1 MRGQGL
7 QVFPLSCRKET
18 WTVGFPMVQPHP
30 SALVSLLARLS
41 GASTHSAV
49 EVPPLPSEQRLVHAL
64 AGGLAIVALFYMVD
78 DARSGFSYFS
88 LAMLGLLGL
97 SVALWSM
104 VKQGRSLGTIGHTAT
119 FGMFLA
125 ATFVSLHHGGSEATS
140 IAWYAMLPLSAALL
154 CGAGAAMGW
163 AAASLCS
170 LLIIGQLANLG
181 IEIPEALPPRSRALY
196 TLFENLL
203 LLVGVAAL
211 MNGFL
216 SQRARNQNALREHV
230 DQLAEERQARATAER
245 RVHETL
251 QVQNQI
257 LAKVGSEMRVPLTG
271 IQGMSRMLSSTAL
284 DQVQKDYTEA
294 IQSSGR
300 ALMELVEDVLDF
312 SRLESGEL
320 EFTLKPF
327 DLEVAVAGVTKHL
340 SSAAEGNG
348 SEILLRFAPETPR
361 FFTGDA
367 ARIQQ
372 VLGSLVKNAIN
383 HDQDGG
389 HILID
394 VEEISSEEAGSKLR
408 FHVRDWNASSD
419 LSRRS
424 EAINNINRPLVA
436 AEHDN
441 GSGFGLALSQR
452 ILSLMGGELGFDQEE
467 DGSNDLWFSL
477 TLPRSREPKVE
488 NLFSGNLAGL
498 KALVVED
505 NACNRDVLAEQLMGW
520 GVEPIFASSGQEA
533 LRMMRVD
540 LDNTCPYQLAIID
553 HQLPDMDGKRLGMM
567 MQSDQVL
574 AECRM
579 VLLTAEAGAG
589 RGREYRQAG
598 FAAYLAKPVTPS
610 ILRDTLAMAWGLGQE
625 KPQTA

>member
-1 MRGQGL
+1 MVRRLFHSLFGA
-7 QVFPLSCRKET
+7 P
-18 WTVGFPMVQPHP
+18 TVQ
-30 SALVSLLARLS
+30 
-41 GASTHSAV
+41 AV
-49 EVPPLPSEQRLVHAL
+49 NVPPCPAEKRLVHAL
-64 AGGLAIVALFYMVD
+64 AGGLAVVALFYMVD

-88 LAMLGLLGL
+88 LAMLGVLGL
-97 SVALWSM
+97 SVVLWHM
-104 VKQGRSLGTIGHTAT
+104 VQQERPLAAIGHTAT

-125 ATFVSLHHGGSEATS
+125 ATFVSLHTGGSEATS

-154 CGAGAAMGW
+154 CGARASMGW
-163 AAASLCS
+163 AAISLTS
-170 LLIIGQLANLG
+170 LLILGQLATLG
-181 IEIPEALPPRSRALY
+181 IEIPDALPPRSRALY

-216 SQRARNQNALREHV
+216 TQSARDKNHLRDHV
-230 DQLAEERQARATAER
+230 DQLAQEREARAKAER

-251 QVQNQI
+251 QIQNQI

-284 DQVQKDYTEA
+284 DHAQKDYTEA
-294 IQSSGR
+294 IQASGR

-340 SSAAEGNG
+340 CGAAEANGN
-348 SEILLRFAPETPR
+348 EILLRFAPETPR

-367 ARIQQ
+367 GRIQQ

-383 HDQDGG
+383 HTPQGG

-394 VEEISSEEAGSKLR
+394 VEETENTVDASTLR
-408 FHVRDWNASSD
+408 FHVRDWSKEGSLAHRSDSIDNA
-419 LSRRS
+419 
-424 EAINNINRPLVA
+424 NRPLSA

-452 ILSLMGGELGFDQEE
+452 ILSLMGGELGFDHSEGE
-467 DGSNDLWFSL
+467 GNDLWFSL
-477 TLPRSREPKVE
+477 ALPRSREPKVN

-505 NACNRDVLAEQLMGW
+505 NECNREVLAEQLMEW
-520 GVEPIFASSGQEA
+520 GLKPIFATSGQDA

-540 LDNTCPYQLAIID
+540 LDDSCPYDIAIID

-567 MQSDQVL
+567 MQSDEIL
-574 AECRM
+574 SSCRM

-598 FAAYLAKPVTPS
+598 FSAYLAKPVTPS
-610 ILRDTLAMAWGLGQE
+610 ILRDTLAMAWGLEREQKAGRLA
-625 KPQTA
+625 T

>member
-1 MRGQGL
+1 
-7 QVFPLSCRKET
+7 
-18 WTVGFPMVQPHP
+18 MVRRLFHSLFGAPT
-30 SALVSLLARLS
+30 AL
-41 GASTHSAV
+41 AV
-49 EVPPLPSEQRLVHAL
+49 KAPPCPAEKRLVHAL
-64 AGGLAIVALFYMVD
+64 AAGLAIVALFYMVD

-88 LAMLGLLGL
+88 LAMLGVLGL
-97 SVALWSM
+97 SVVLWHM
-104 VKQGRSLGTIGHTAT
+104 VRQERPLAAIGHTAT

-125 ATFVSLHHGGSEATS
+125 ATFVSLHTGGSEATS

-154 CGAGAAMGW
+154 CGARASMGW
-163 AAASLCS
+163 AAISLTS
-170 LLIIGQLANLG
+170 LLILGQLASLG
-181 IEIPEALPPRSRALY
+181 IEIPDALPPRSRALY
-196 TLFENLL
+196 TMFENLL

-216 SQRARNQNALREHV
+216 TQSARDKNHLREHV
-230 DQLAEERQARATAER
+230 DQLAQEREARAKAER

-251 QVQNQI
+251 QIQNQI

-271 IQGMSRMLSSTAL
+271 IQGMSRMLSSTEL
-284 DQVQKDYTEA
+284 DQAQKDYTDA
-294 IQSSGR
+294 IQASGR

-327 DLEVAVAGVTKHL
+327 DIEVAVAGVTKHL
-340 SSAAEGNG
+340 SGAAEGSGN
-348 SEILLRFAPETPR
+348 EILLRFAPDTPR

-367 ARIQQ
+367 GRIQQ

-383 HDQDGG
+383 HSPEGG

-394 VEEISSEEAGSKLR
+394 VEETESTVDDSTMR
-408 FHVRDWNASSD
+408 FHVRDWNQQSD
-419 LSRRS
+419 LAQRS
-424 EAINNINRPLVA
+424 ETIANASRPLTA

-452 ILSLMGGELGFDQEE
+452 ILSLMGGELGFDQSE
-467 DGSNDLWFSL
+467 DGGNDLWFSL
-477 TLPRSREPKVE
+477 KLPRSREPKVN

-505 NACNRDVLAEQLMGW
+505 NECNREVLAEQLMEW
-520 GVEPIFASSGQEA
+520 GLKPIFATSGQDA

-540 LDNTCPYQLAIID
+540 LDDSCPYDLAIID

-567 MQSDQVL
+567 MQSDEIL
-574 AECRM
+574 AACRM

-610 ILRDTLAMAWGLGQE
+610 ILRDTLAMAWGLGRE
-625 KPQTA
+625 EESKAKAH

>member
-1 MRGQGL
+1 
-7 QVFPLSCRKET
+7 VK
-18 WTVGFPMVQPHP
+18 
-30 SALVSLLARLS
+30 A
-41 GASTHSAV
+41 
-49 EVPPLPSEQRLVHAL
+49 PPCPAEKRLVHAL
-64 AGGLAIVALFYMVD
+64 AAGLAIVALFYMVD

-88 LAMLGLLGL
+88 LAMLGVLGL
-97 SVALWSM
+97 SVVLWHM
-104 VKQGRSLGTIGHTAT
+104 VRQERPLAAIGHTAT

-125 ATFVSLHHGGSEATS
+125 ATFVSLHTGGSEATS

-154 CGAGAAMGW
+154 CGARASMGW
-163 AAASLCS
+163 AAISLTS
-170 LLIIGQLANLG
+170 LLILGQLANLG
-181 IEIPEALPPRSRALY
+181 IAIPDALPPRSRALY
-196 TLFENLL
+196 TMFENLL

-216 SQRARNQNALREHV
+216 TQSARDKNHLREHV
-230 DQLAEERQARATAER
+230 DQLAQEREARAKAER

-251 QVQNQI
+251 QIQNQI

-271 IQGMSRMLSSTAL
+271 IQGMSRMLSSTEL
-284 DQVQKDYTEA
+284 DQAQKDYTDA

-327 DLEVAVAGVTKHL
+327 DIEVAVAGVTKHL
-340 SSAAEGNG
+340 CGAAEGNG
-348 SEILLRFAPETPR
+348 NEILLRFAPDTPR

-367 ARIQQ
+367 GRIQQ

-383 HDQDGG
+383 HTPHGG

-394 VEEISSEEAGSKLR
+394 VEETDSTVDDSTMR
-408 FHVRDWNASSD
+408 FHVRDWNQDSNLAQ
-419 LSRRS
+419 RS
-424 EAINNINRPLVA
+424 ESIENANRPLSA

-452 ILSLMGGELGFDQEE
+452 ILSLMGGELGFEQSE
-467 DGSNDLWFSL
+467 DGGNDLWFSL
-477 TLPRSREPKVE
+477 KLPRSREPKVN

-505 NACNRDVLAEQLMGW
+505 NECNRDVLAEQLMEW
-520 GVEPIFASSGQEA
+520 GLKPIFATSGQDA

-540 LDNTCPYQLAIID
+540 LDDSCPYDLAIID

-567 MQSDQVL
+567 MQSDEIL
-574 AECRM
+574 AACRM

-610 ILRDTLAMAWGLGQE
+610 ILRDTLAMAWGLGRE
-625 KPQTA
+625 EESKAKAH